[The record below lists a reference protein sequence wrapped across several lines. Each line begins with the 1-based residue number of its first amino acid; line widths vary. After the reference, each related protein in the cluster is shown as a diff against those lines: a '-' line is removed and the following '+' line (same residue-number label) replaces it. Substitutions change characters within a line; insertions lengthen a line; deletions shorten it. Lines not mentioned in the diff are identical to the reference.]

1 MLTPQAGRAAAGMLW
16 WQARSVIA
24 WSCGLRRAGAVG
36 PCGGFVV
43 FAAGLDASV
52 EDAGEAAGD
61 AAHRVVVAGVA
72 GSQLVVVGAGAGGGG
87 ERGQRLCVGSVDEMA
102 VAGVTGERGAFS
114 VGGGG

>member
-72 GSQLVVVGAGAGGGG
+72 GSQLVVVGAGAGCGG
-87 ERGQRLCVGSVDEMA
+87 ERRHGPCVEGGGWMPGADVE
-102 VAGVTGERGAFS
+102 GER
-114 VGGGG
+114 

>member
-16 WQARSVIA
+16 WQARSVIS

-61 AAHRVVVAGVA
+61 AAHRVVGAGVG
-72 GSQLVVVGAGAGGGG
+72 GSQLAGVGAGAGGGG
-87 ERGQRLCVGSVDEMA
+87 
-102 VAGVTGERGAFS
+102 AGGPRPG
-114 VGGGG
+114 VGGGRRVTR

>member
-72 GSQLVVVGAGAGGGG
+72 GSPLVVVGAGAGGGG
-87 ERGQRLCVGSVDEMA
+87 GAGTRPGVGEGRGVPAAA
-102 VAGVTGERGAFS
+102 VS
-114 VGGGG
+114 GGHRR